1 MKRAEEKTVVASFLK
16 NWIEQ
21 KGLGDLGENAF
32 EVYAQLQETKTC
44 SPLIS
49 RLVLLTLLSGIHVKA
64 SQLDD
69 STGLGKEI
77 QKSCCLNQKMSDFLA
92 SIYVEVF
99 SPENKNEW
107 QEKAGS
113 GLKEFCG
120 KEWTLAWEGE
130 CKWTYDGGH
139 VDCTGSAKVTLKVAS
154 PQQVGEDLKQ
164 MLAKNPLT
172 SAEEIFAHYQDELC
186 SLLDSDFEEY
196 CTAEDYYPPVVED
209 YGGNAEYVVTE
220 FCQKHGLELV
230 SSEYEGYTGDFEPDD
245 DYRSRR
251 W

>member
-1 MKRAEEKTVVASFLK
+1 MKRAEEKTAVASFLK

-32 EVYAQLQETKTC
+32 EVYTQMQETKTC

-120 KEWTLAWEGE
+120 KEWTVAWEGE
-130 CKWTYDGGH
+130 SKWIYDGGH

-164 MLAKNPLT
+164 ILAKNPLT
-172 SAEEIFAHYQDELC
+172 SAEEIFEHYQDELC
-186 SLLDSDFEEY
+186 NLLDSDFEEY